1 MMTTFTLTCQ
11 RQNVSLRKFQKVEDA
26 KVIEER
32 ESQKI
37 TAELHRLGKTSA
49 SELTENERTEVLDKN
64 RE

>member
-1 MMTTFTLTCQ
+1 M
-11 RQNVSLRKFQKVEDA
+11 SLRKFQSVEDA
-26 KVIEER
+26 KVVEER

-49 SELTENERTEVLDKN
+49 TELTDSERKSVLDKN